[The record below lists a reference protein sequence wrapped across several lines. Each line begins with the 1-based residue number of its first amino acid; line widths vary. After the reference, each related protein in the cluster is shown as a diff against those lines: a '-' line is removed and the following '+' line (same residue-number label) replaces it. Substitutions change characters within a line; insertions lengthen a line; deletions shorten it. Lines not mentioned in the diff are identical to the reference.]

1 MISVSVMAAKWLM
14 SQFVFHAVKALIL
27 PQNSQFTSGQ
37 YPTWSDI
44 SFRKATLIMYYCKR
58 MTCLE
63 VKTAYYIIQISAFTA
78 EFRIYETVRIF
89 NYKSLFATVIIFFR
103 GKLSLKLDFCSLRR
117 RMYCS
122 AVGQKEWKS
131 GEINYLSRTDID

>member
-1 MISVSVMAAKWLM
+1 M
-14 SQFVFHAVKALIL
+14 SQFLFHAVKALIP

-58 MTCLE
+58 MSCLK
-63 VKTAYYIIQISAFTA
+63 VKTAYYIIQIPAFIA

-89 NYKSLFATVIIFFR
+89 NYKSLFATVIIYFR
-103 GKLSLKLDFCSLRR
+103 GKLSLKLDFCIFRR
-117 RMYCS
+117 RTYCL
-122 AVGQKEWKS
+122 ALGENEWK
-131 GEINYLSRTDID
+131 IRTV